1 MTVMTDA
8 FKKVFLGLGG
18 NPKELAENNDVGDYI
33 VDLENAIKA
42 YVASQIPEVPTQAQA
57 DWNQAD
63 DTAVDYIKNKPTIPE
78 DELPAVTADDN
89 GKILAVVD
97 GAWTKVT
104 LTAVADTSTGAVT
117 ITLTPDA
124 PVVEEPAAEEN
135 T

>member
-8 FKKVFLGLGG
+8 FKKLFLGLGG

-33 VDLENAIKA
+33 LDLENAIKE
-42 YVASQIPEVPTQAQA
+42 YVASQIPEVPTQAQS
-57 DWNQAD
+57 DWNQVD
-63 DTAVDYIKNKPTIPE
+63 DTKVDFIKNKPTIPE

-89 GKILAVVD
+89 GKILAVVN

>member
-42 YVASQIPEVPTQAQA
+42 YVASQIPSA
-57 DWNQAD
+57 
-63 DTAVDYIKNKPTIPE
+63 
-78 DELPAVTADDN
+78 ELPAVTSDDN
-89 GKILAVVD
+89 GKILAVVN

-117 ITLTPDA
+117 ITLTPDS
-124 PVVEEPAAEEN
+124 PVVEEPVTDEN